1 MMMKIYIMM
10 GIIAICSTISF
21 AGYRYVT
28 NMQNQIITL
37 TANNK
42 LLENTVETQ
51 KETIKRT
58 EASKLQFEENNRKLS
73 LSLQQAEAG
82 LDELRQ
88 KLTDHDLTKLTIAK
102 PGLIENRI
110 NDATQKLFDQLR
122 TDTGAN

>member
-1 MMMKIYIMM
+1 MIRIYIML
-10 GIIAICSTISF
+10 GVLAFCSAISF
-21 AGYRYVT
+21 AGYKYVT

-42 LLENTVETQ
+42 LLENTVKTQ
-51 KETIKRT
+51 QETIKRT
-58 EASKLQFEENNRKLS
+58 EAARVQFEENNRKLT
-73 LSLQQAEAG
+73 LSLQQAETG
-82 LDELRQ
+82 MDELRQ

-110 NDATQKLFDQLR
+110 NNATQELFNQLR

>member
-1 MMMKIYIMM
+1 ML
-10 GIIAICSTISF
+10 AVVAFCSTLAF
-21 AGYRYVT
+21 TGYKYVS
-28 NMQNQIITL
+28 NMQEQIITL

-51 KETIKRT
+51 RETIRRT
-58 EASKLQFEENNRKLS
+58 ESARKQFEETNRQLTIG
-73 LSLQQAEAG
+73 LQEAEAG

-122 TDTGAN
+122 ADTGAN